1 MPYSSERAL
10 ILASVGRDAALAAAI
25 LSEAKIGA
33 LPCKTVPDLVTELRK
48 GAGFAVVAEEAFRG
62 ADLLSLSAFLK
73 RQPEWS
79 DFQFILLTFRG
90 GGLERNPA
98 AARFLDVLGNVTFLE
113 RPFHPTTLVSLAQA
127 ALRGRRRQYE
137 ARKRLI
143 TIRESERHFR
153 QVTESLPQLVWTC
166 AANGSCDYLSPQWYL
181 YTSRSKGEQLGYG
194 WLEQLHPDDRER
206 VIAQWQG
213 TAAKGENFDL
223 EFRIRRYD
231 GAYRWF
237 RTLAVPL
244 RDEAGNIVKWF
255 GSNIDID
262 ENKQAEEKLATSEE
276 RLRAFMTATSDVVYR
291 MNRDWS
297 EMHALDGHGFLS
309 STLTPTRSWLDQY
322 ILADDQPFV
331 LEAIAQ
337 SVRTKTILDL
347 KHRVRRADGGIGW
360 THSRAVP
367 LLNADGEIR
376 EWFGAATDITLQKQ
390 AEEALRRNAETF
402 AALVEQSPLG
412 IYTVD
417 SQFRVRNVSAGAMPA
432 FRNVQA
438 LIGRDFGEVMR
449 ILWPEPFASEAI
461 RIFRHTLE
469 TGEPYV
475 SQGLTEKRNDI
486 GTSESY
492 EWQVNRVTLADGQYG
507 VVCYFFD
514 TTRLQQAYQAV
525 RESEERLR
533 FSLQA
538 ASAGAWEWDILSGK
552 STWSPENYA
561 LFDVEPGADNPSY
574 ADWEARIHP
583 EDREAANQQVRDVL
597 EGREAEFRA
606 EFRIVRRD
614 GLVRWLAGFGKVER
628 DADGAP
634 LRMSGINIDITERKR
649 DEEHI
654 QLLMREVNHRSKNLL
669 SLVQAIAHRT
679 ASTGAQ
685 DFIQR
690 FGERIQSLAAAQDLL
705 VRHAWK
711 AVPLEDLVCS
721 QLSHF
726 ADLIGTRIVIAGP
739 ALSITPAASQAI
751 GMALHE
757 LATNAAKYGALSN
770 ERGRVDIAWTVS
782 ANGVAEPQ
790 LTMSWVEQGGP
801 LVAKP
806 QQRGFGSTVTSRM
819 VEGSVGG
826 EVSVDYARAGLV
838 WRFSCPTENIV
849 EGRLP
854 STVIEDSRPC
864 PAGGGRRVLVVE
876 DEPLI
881 AAEIAATLELAGFK
895 IIGPTGSVRHALAL
909 MAGDGCD
916 AAVLDVNLGQ
926 ETSEPI
932 ARGLMSGGKPFV
944 VVSGYASAQL
954 PQVFRAAPLIGK
966 PLSPAMLE
974 AEVRRLVTA
983 APRRLDS

>member
-10 ILASVGRDAALAAAI
+10 ILASVGRDADLAAAI
-25 LSEAKIGA
+25 LAEAKIEA
-33 LPCKTVPDLVTELRK
+33 LPCKNVPDLVTELRK

-79 DFQFILLTFRG
+79 DFPFILLTFRG

-166 AANGSCDYLSPQWYL
+166 AADGSCDYLSPQWYR

-206 VIAQWQG
+206 VMAQWQA

-231 GAYRWF
+231 GAYLWF

-262 ENKQAEEKLATSEE
+262 ENKQAEEKLATSEG
-276 RLRAFMTATSDVVYR
+276 RLRAFMTATSDVLYR

-297 EMHALDGHGFLS
+297 EMRALDGHGFLS
-309 STLTPTRSWLDQY
+309 STPTPTRSWLDQY
-322 ILADDQPFV
+322 ILADDQAFV

-337 SVRTKTILDL
+337 SVRTKTIFDL
-347 KHRVRRADGGIGW
+347 KHRVRRADGWVGW

-376 EWFGAATDITLQKQ
+376 EWFGAATDITSQKQ

-417 SQFRVRNVSAGAMPA
+417 SQFRISNVSAGAMPA
-432 FRNVQA
+432 FRNVQP

-461 RIFRHTLE
+461 QIFRHTLE

-486 GTSESY
+486 GTSELY

-533 FSLQA
+533 FSLHA

-561 LFDVEPGADNPSY
+561 LFDLEPGTDNPSY

-606 EFRIVRRD
+606 EHRIVRRD
-614 GLVRWLAGFGKVER
+614 GVVRWLAGFGKVER
-628 DADGAP
+628 DADGVA

-669 SLVQAIAHRT
+669 SLVQGIAHLT

-690 FGERIQSLAAAQDLL
+690 FGARIQSLSAAQDLL
-705 VRHAWK
+705 IRSEWK

-726 ADLIGTRIVIAGP
+726 ADLIGTRIAITGP

-757 LATNAAKYGALSN
+757 LATNAAKYGSLSN
-770 ERGRVDIAWTVS
+770 GSGRVDIAWNVS
-782 ANGVAEPQ
+782 SSGVAEPL

-801 LVAKP
+801 PVAKP
-806 QQRGFGSTVTSRM
+806 QRRGFGSTVTSKM
-819 VEGSVGG
+819 VEASVGG

-838 WRFSCPTENIV
+838 WRFSCPAGNIV

-854 STVIEDSRPC
+854 STVNEAPWACS
-864 PAGGGRRVLVVE
+864 GGGRVLVVE

-881 AAEIAATLELAGFK
+881 AAEIAITLELAGFK
-895 IIGPTGSVRHALAL
+895 IIGPTSSVSHALAL
-909 MAGDGCD
+909 MEGDGCD
-916 AAVLDVNLGQ
+916 AAVLDVNLGH

-932 ARGLMSGGKPFV
+932 ARGLMSDGKPFV
-944 VVSGYASAQL
+944 VVSGYSRAQL
-954 PQVFRAAPLIGK
+954 PQVLRAAPLIGK

-974 AEVRRLVTA
+974 AEVKRLVTTA
-983 APRRLDS
+983 GPRRLHS

>member
-1 MPYSSERAL
+1 M
-10 ILASVGRDAALAAAI
+10 
-25 LSEAKIGA
+25 
-33 LPCKTVPDLVTELRK
+33 
-48 GAGFAVVAEEAFRG
+48 
-62 ADLLSLSAFLK
+62 
-73 RQPEWS
+73 
-79 DFQFILLTFRG
+79 
-90 GGLERNPA
+90 
-98 AARFLDVLGNVTFLE
+98 
-113 RPFHPTTLVSLAQA
+113 
-127 ALRGRRRQYE
+127 
-137 ARKRLI
+137 
-143 TIRESERHFR
+143 
-153 QVTESLPQLVWTC
+153 
-166 AANGSCDYLSPQWYL
+166 
-181 YTSRSKGEQLGYG
+181 
-194 WLEQLHPDDRER
+194 
-206 VIAQWQG
+206 AQWQA

-231 GAYRWF
+231 GAYLWF

-262 ENKQAEEKLATSEE
+262 ENKQAEEKLATSEG
-276 RLRAFMTATSDVVYR
+276 RLRAFMTATSDVLYR

-297 EMHALDGHGFLS
+297 EMRALDGHGFLS
-309 STLTPTRSWLDQY
+309 STPTPTRSWLDQY
-322 ILADDQPFV
+322 ILADDQAFV

-337 SVRTKTILDL
+337 SVRTKTIFDL
-347 KHRVRRADGGIGW
+347 KHRVRRADGWIGW

-367 LLNADGEIR
+367 LLNADGGIR
-376 EWFGAATDITLQKQ
+376 EWFGAATDITSQKQ

-412 IYTVD
+412 IYTVN
-417 SQFRVRNVSAGAMPA
+417 SQFRISNVSAGAMPA
-432 FRNVQA
+432 FRNVQP

-461 RIFRHTLE
+461 QIFRHTLE

-486 GTSESY
+486 GTSEWY

-533 FSLQA
+533 FSLHA

-561 LFDVEPGADNPSY
+561 LFDLEPGTDNPSY

-606 EFRIVRRD
+606 EHRIVRRD
-614 GLVRWLAGFGKVER
+614 GSVRWLAGFGKVER
-628 DADGAP
+628 DADGVA

-669 SLVQAIAHRT
+669 SLVQGIAHLT

-685 DFIQR
+685 DFTQR
-690 FGERIQSLAAAQDLL
+690 FGARIQSLSAAQDLL
-705 VRHAWK
+705 IRSEWK

-726 ADLIGTRIVIAGP
+726 ADLIGTRIAITGP

-757 LATNAAKYGALSN
+757 LAT
-770 ERGRVDIAWTVS
+770 ERGQIWFA
-782 ANGVAEPQ
+782 
-790 LTMSWVEQGGP
+790 
-801 LVAKP
+801 
-806 QQRGFGSTVTSRM
+806 
-819 VEGSVGG
+819 
-826 EVSVDYARAGLV
+826 
-838 WRFSCPTENIV
+838 
-849 EGRLP
+849 
-854 STVIEDSRPC
+854 
-864 PAGGGRRVLVVE
+864 
-876 DEPLI
+876 
-881 AAEIAATLELAGFK
+881 LE
-895 IIGPTGSVRHALAL
+895 
-909 MAGDGCD
+909 
-916 AAVLDVNLGQ
+916 
-926 ETSEPI
+926 
-932 ARGLMSGGKPFV
+932 
-944 VVSGYASAQL
+944 
-954 PQVFRAAPLIGK
+954 
-966 PLSPAMLE
+966 
-974 AEVRRLVTA
+974 
-983 APRRLDS
+983 

>member
-1 MPYSSERAL
+1 MPYASERAL
-10 ILASVGRDAALAAAI
+10 ILAPVGRDAALAVAI
-25 LSEAKIGA
+25 LAEAKIEA
-33 LPCKTVPDLVTELRK
+33 LPCKNVPGLVTELRK
-48 GAGFAVVAEEAFRG
+48 GAGFAVVAEEVFHD

-166 AANGSCDYLSPQWYL
+166 AADGSCDYLSPQWYR
-181 YTSRSKGEQLGYG
+181 YTSGSKGEQLGYG
-194 WLEQLHPDDRER
+194 WLEQLHPEDRER
-206 VIAQWQG
+206 VMAQWQA

-297 EMHALDGHGFLS
+297 EMRALDGHGFLS

-322 ILADDQPFV
+322 ILANDQPFL

-337 SVRTKTILDL
+337 SVRTKTIFDL

-417 SQFRVRNVSAGAMPA
+417 SQFRIRNVSAGAMPA
-432 FRNVQA
+432 FRNVQP
-438 LIGRDFGEVMR
+438 LVGRDFGEVMR

-606 EFRIVRRD
+606 EHRIVRRD
-614 GLVRWLAGFGKVER
+614 GSVRWLAGFGKVER

-654 QLLMREVNHRSKNLL
+654 QLLMREVNHRSKNML
-669 SLVQAIAHRT
+669 SLVQAIAHLT
-679 ASTGAQ
+679 ASGGPQ
-685 DFIQR
+685 DFVQR
-690 FGERIQSLAAAQDLL
+690 FGERINSLSAAQDLL
-705 VRHAWK
+705 IKHEWK
-711 AVPLEDLVCS
+711 AVPLADLIRL

-726 ADLIGTRIVIAGP
+726 ADLIGGRIALSGP
-739 ALSITPAASQAI
+739 AVSISQAASQTI

-770 ERGRVDIAWTVS
+770 ESGSIAIEWDIQ
-782 ANGVAEPQ
+782 ANGAAEPQ
-790 LTMSWVEQGGP
+790 FMLSWLERGGP
-801 LVAKP
+801 PVAKP
-806 QQRGFGSTVTSRM
+806 QRRGFGSKVTSTM

-826 EVSVDYARAGLV
+826 GVVVDYAPSGLV
-838 WRFSCPTENIV
+838 WRFDCPTGNIV
-849 EGRLP
+849 DGRPPTP
-854 STVIEDSRPC
+854 SLDKPSV
-864 PAGGGRRVLVVE
+864 PAASGGRVLVVE

-881 AAEIAATLELAGFK
+881 AAEIATTLELVGFK
-895 IIGPTGSVRHALAL
+895 IIGPTSSVSHALAL
-909 MAGDGCD
+909 MEGDGCD
-916 AAVLDVNLGQ
+916 AAVLDVNLGH

-932 ARGLMSGGKPFV
+932 ARGLMSDGKPFV
-944 VVSGYASAQL
+944 VVSGYTRAQL
-954 PQVFRAAPLIGK
+954 PQVFLAAPLIGK
-966 PLSPAMLE
+966 PLSPSVLE
-974 AEVRRLVTA
+974 AEVKRLVTTA
-983 APRRLDS
+983 ALLRLHS